1 MRVAR
6 RVLFFI
12 VGIFF
17 LTLGVSFTIKAGLGA
32 GAWDALSVGESKT
45 FGLTVGKWVII
56 NGIIL
61 LFVNAFLQKRRPEW
75 LAIITF
81 TLIGQ
86 FIDFWLYIVLENI
99 SFPSYFIRFC
109 ILIIGMLLLALGVAT
124 YLQPKFPTNPIDN
137 LMISLH
143 LRFGISIGVAKTIG
157 EVFAFVLAFLLHGSI
172 GMGTVI
178 ITLFIGPI
186 IQWLNTK
193 LSGIYIKW
201 TS

>member
-1 MRVAR
+1 MRVFR

-12 VGIFF
+12 VGIFI
-17 LTLGVSFTIKAGLGA
+17 LTLGVSLTIKAELGA

-45 FGLTVGKWVII
+45 FGLSVGKWVII

-61 LFVNAFLQKRRPEW
+61 LFVNALLQKRRPEW

-86 FIDFWLYIVLENI
+86 FIDFWLYFVLEDV
-99 SFPSYFIRFC
+99 SFSSYLIRFC

-143 LRFGISIGVAKTIG
+143 MRFGISIGVAKTIG

-172 GMGTVI
+172 GVGTII

-193 LSGIYIKW
+193 LSRIYIKW

>member
-1 MRVAR
+1 MRVVR

-12 VGIFF
+12 AGIFI
-17 LTLGVSFTIKAGLGA
+17 LTLGVSLTIKTGLGA

-45 FGLTVGKWVII
+45 FGLSVGKWVII

-61 LFVNAFLQKRRPEW
+61 LFVNAFLQKKRPQW

-86 FIDFWLYIVLENI
+86 CIDFWLYVIFEDI
-99 SFPSYFIRFC
+99 SFSSYFIRIC
-109 ILIIGMLLLALGVAT
+109 TLIIGMLLLALGVAT

-143 LRFGISIGVAKTIG
+143 KRFGISLGVAKTIG

-193 LSGIYIKW
+193 LSSLYKKL
-201 TS
+201 TT

>member
-1 MRVAR
+1 MRVVR
-6 RVLFFI
+6 FLFFI
-12 VGIFF
+12 VGIFI
-17 LTLGVSFTIKAGLGA
+17 LTLGVSLTIKAGLGA

-61 LFVNAFLQKRRPEW
+61 LFVNAVLQKRGPEW

-86 FIDFWLYIVLENI
+86 FIDFWLYIVLGDI
-99 SFPSYFIRFC
+99 SFSSLSIRFV
-109 ILIIGMLLLALGVAT
+109 ILIVGMLLLSLGVAS
-124 YLQPKFPTNPIDN
+124 YLQANFPVNPIDN

-143 LRFGISIGVAKTIG
+143 KRFGLSIGVAKTIG

-172 GMGTVI
+172 GVGTVI

-186 IQWLNTK
+186 IQWLNAL
-193 LSGIYIKW
+193 LSGLYRKW
-201 TS
+201 SS